1 MAEVIRLHLS
11 ALFVRF
17 LRGERY
23 KSSFLFTFS
32 RTDHQT
38 PSCSRAFEEKCAF
51 AAGQSSAFLISPCLV
66 LHAGRA
72 HLARVLCCV
81 GSPNECQTASIFS
94 KQPHL
99 HAANAGGG
107 GLGWGD
113 RAQSLLLHILLSSPF
128 INYLIS
134 E

>member
-38 PSCSRAFEEKCAF
+38 PSCSRTFEEKCAF

-107 GLGWGD
+107 GGVGVG
-113 RAQSLLLHILLSSPF
+113 RQSA
-128 INYLIS
+128 IS
-134 E
+134 LVAHTPQLPLYKLPHQ